1 MTARVAS
8 RYVEAFEFS
17 SPEEREKYLKE
28 HPKAD
33 PARHTVKQ
41 EKKPGKPKIPEK
53 EEGRPEA
60 KSEEPVEKGQKP
72 PEQDPEES
80 EEKERIPTGR
90 KVVDALKGLSKGAL
104 AVLQSSPA
112 GVKKFFQDESHRR
125 KVLQGLH
132 AAIEKAPRKMAQR
145 LVDTAKEEVHEFKT
159 AGEGIRA
166 AWNGKPLSKHQKKA
180 IKKVAIHMGIT
191 VAAAA
196 LTATGVAAGLGV
208 VAKSFARQIAMKSVA
223 NVFEH
228 VHVADELRHIVHGI
242 ADIAEKFAAQ
252 PTPSQVL
259 AAVVM
264 RSVQEELENFSDED
278 LKAILESMA
287 RKPPQIKEAAAPAPN
302 GPVLADLCEEAE
314 TVQKGL
320 RAWIRKFPQV
330 LDQAQRE
337 AVGLED
343 SGLVWQDRFV
353 IYWRGLDNPL
363 ESLTAIDEK
372 IEDVYFHATR
382 KAVQDLA
389 NQARNGTLD
398 RLIPPRARQEY
409 AFGNPQFRDRPDRKG
424 HIAYEISRLEEWA
437 RAFENWTEESIGNLH
452 QIARKARRLV

>member
-1 MTARVAS
+1 MATRVAS

-17 SPEEREKYLKE
+17 SPKEREKYLKE

-41 EKKPGKPKIPEK
+41 EKKPGKVEAPEEPKAEVKPEEPSGKEHKQPPPEK
-53 EEGRPEA
+53 EPEA
-60 KSEEPVEKGQKP
+60 KT
-72 PEQDPEES
+72 
-80 EEKERIPTGR
+80 KELYPAGR
-90 KVVDALKGLSKGAL
+90 KVVDALKGLSKGAQ
-104 AVLQSSPA
+104 AFLQSSPA
-112 GVKKFFQDESHRR
+112 GVKKFFQDEGHRR

-145 LVDTAKEEVHEFKT
+145 LVDTAKEEVHEFKM

-223 NVFEH
+223 HVFEH

-264 RSVQEELENFSDED
+264 KSVQEELENFSDDD
-278 LKAILESMA
+278 LKTLLESMA
-287 RKPPQIKEAAAPAPN
+287 KKPLRVKEAATPAPS

-320 RAWIRKFPQV
+320 RTWIRKFPQV

-353 IYWRGLDNPL
+353 VYWRGLDNPM
-363 ESLTAIDEK
+363 EILTDIDDK

-398 RLIPPRARQEY
+398 RLIPPKARIEY

-424 HIAYEISRLEEWA
+424 HIAYEVSRLEEWA
-437 RAFENWTEESIGNLH
+437 KAFENWTEESIGNLH
-452 QIARKARRLV
+452 QIARKSRRLV

>member
-1 MTARVAS
+1 MGARVAS

-33 PARHTVKQ
+33 SARHTVKQ
-41 EKKPGKPKIPEK
+41 EKKPGKPQVPKPKPEVEAAPEEAPEKKPGKPPEK
-53 EEGRPEA
+53 EHEGKEQ
-60 KSEEPVEKGQKP
+60 EP
-72 PEQDPEES
+72 
-80 EEKERIPTGR
+80 PTGR
-90 KVVDALKGLSKGAL
+90 KVVDALKGISKGAL
-104 AVLQSSPA
+104 AALKNSPA
-112 GVKKFFQDESHRR
+112 GVKKFFQDEGYRR
-125 KVLQGLH
+125 KVLHGLH

-145 LVDTAKEEVHEFKT
+145 LVATAKEEVREFKT

-166 AWNGKPLSKHQKKA
+166 AWDGKPLSKHQKKA

-196 LTATGVAAGLGV
+196 LTTTGVAAGLGV
-208 VAKSFARQIAMKSVA
+208 VAQSFARQIAMKSVA
-223 NVFEH
+223 HVFEH

-242 ADIAEKFAAQ
+242 MEVAEKFAAQ

-264 RSVQEELENFSDED
+264 KSIQEELENFSDDD

-287 RKPPQIKEAAAPAPN
+287 KKQPQIKEAAAPAPN
-302 GPVLADLCEEAE
+302 GPVLSNLCEEAE

-320 RAWIRKFPQV
+320 RVWIRKFPQV

-353 IYWRGLDNPL
+353 VYWRGLDNPMEIL
-363 ESLTAIDEK
+363 ADIDDK
-372 IEDVYFHATR
+372 IEDVYHHATR
-382 KAVQDLA
+382 RAVQDLA
-389 NQARNGTLD
+389 NLARNWTLD
-398 RLIPPRARQEY
+398 RQMSPKARQEY
-409 AFGNPQFRDRPDRKG
+409 AFGSPQFRDRPDRKG

-437 RAFENWTEESIGNLH
+437 RAFENWTEDAVGNLH
-452 QIARKARRLV
+452 QIARKASRLV